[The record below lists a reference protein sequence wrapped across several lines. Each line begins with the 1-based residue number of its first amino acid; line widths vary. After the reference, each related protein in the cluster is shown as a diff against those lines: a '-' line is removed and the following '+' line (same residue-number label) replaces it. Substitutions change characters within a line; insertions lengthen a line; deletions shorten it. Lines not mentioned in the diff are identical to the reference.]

1 VPRALQAVN
10 VSFGLVTIPVKLYGA
25 TEAKGGI
32 HFNLLHQC
40 GSRVR
45 QVYRCVTEDKE
56 VPRDELIKGFEVS
69 KDQFVTFSKEELDA
83 LDEQASGMVEI
94 TEFVPAETIDPVYYE
109 KTYYLGPD
117 KGGAKPYRLLAEAMR
132 RAGRSAIGRWA
143 ARGKQYLV
151 TLRVVDHGLVMQ
163 TLLYADEVRPI
174 ADIEVPE
181 AKVADKELALAAQ
194 LIDSITGDR
203 FDPTQ
208 YKDEVKERIEAQ
220 IQKKVEGQQ
229 ITAPEAPVAPG
240 GAQVID
246 IMEALRASL
255 RSGAAAPRR
264 APAKQAAKATPER
277 ERPAARE
284 DDGETVRR
292 AHTPSGKQSDQ
303 QADKPA
309 DTARAV
315 KKSPAG
321 KKARKAA

>member
-1 VPRALQAVN
+1 MPRALQAVN
-10 VSFGLVTIPVKLYGA
+10 ISFGLVTIPVKLFGA
-25 TEAKGGI
+25 TEAKSGI
-32 HFNLLHQC
+32 HFNFLHQC

-45 QVYRCVTEDKE
+45 QVYRCVSEDKE
-56 VPRDELIKGFEVS
+56 VPRDELIKGFEVT
-69 KDQFVTFSKEELDA
+69 KDQFVTFTKEELDA
-83 LDEQASGMVEI
+83 LDEQSSGMVEI
-94 TEFVPAETIDPVYYE
+94 TEFVPAGTIDPVFYE

-151 TLRVVDHGLVMQ
+151 TLRVVEQGLVMQ

-174 ADIEVPE
+174 TDIDIPD

-194 LIDSITGDR
+194 LIDSITAEH

-208 YKDEVKERIEAQ
+208 YKDDVKERIEAQ

-255 RSGAAAPRR
+255 RAGPASARRSPAKAPNKTTPTRERAAAARDETSSRTNADGDKR
-264 APAKQAAKATPER
+264 AA
-277 ERPAARE
+277 
-284 DDGETVRR
+284 
-292 AHTPSGKQSDQ
+292 
-303 QADKPA
+303 
-309 DTARAV
+309 
-315 KKSPAG
+315 KSPAR